1 MFWTKMAEVNVPDL
15 FDSLGKKIVGLQHAI
30 SSHGVLLDVKPYTG
44 NQKEF
49 KNWVQGIEKH
59 ARLNGLTEDR
69 IKLVAFQTSQDAVSD
84 YLDRLLGTN
93 PEYSW
98 TKVKSELATRFA
110 EVSDKTHAFSLL
122 QKAKQ
127 KRDESVPVFAER
139 ILSLAVQAYE
149 TIDAPEV
156 QRQLI
161 NFFVDGLHH
170 DYVRIKIMREDP
182 SNFQTAVT
190 IGMNEFNF
198 RKRVD

>member
-1 MFWTKMAEVNVPDL
+1 MAGVNVPDL

-98 TKVKSELATRFA
+98 AKIKSELATRFA

-122 QKAKQ
+122 QKVKQ

-139 ILSLAVQAYE
+139 ILSLAVQA
-149 TIDAPEV
+149 
-156 QRQLI
+156 
-161 NFFVDGLHH
+161 
-170 DYVRIKIMREDP
+170 
-182 SNFQTAVT
+182 
-190 IGMNEFNF
+190 
-198 RKRVD
+198 